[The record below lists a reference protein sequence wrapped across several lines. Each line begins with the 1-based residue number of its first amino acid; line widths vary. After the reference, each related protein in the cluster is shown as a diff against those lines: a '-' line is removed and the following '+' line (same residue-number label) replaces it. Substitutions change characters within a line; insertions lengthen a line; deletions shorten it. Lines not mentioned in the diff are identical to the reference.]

1 VSALSIP
8 RAGFRVDELLIR
20 PPVLGD
26 VTAIAPAFLDPDVG
40 GEAGLPPLT
49 DPELRAFMR
58 NELPLMQE
66 SGYLNPFVILEGS
79 GTIVGGITLHHFD
92 EQRSRIEV
100 GYWLLAAGR
109 GRGIAT
115 RAVRTLADHVH
126 RNGVLRLEA
135 VVRPENER
143 SIRVL
148 DRLRFTREG
157 RLRQFLR
164 YRDGRADAFIYSL
177 LPGE

>member
-1 VSALSIP
+1 MP
-8 RAGFRVDELLIR
+8 RGGFRVDELLIR
-20 PPVLGD
+20 PPVLDD
-26 VTAIAPAFLDPDVG
+26 VPAIAPAFLDPDVG

-49 DPELRAFMR
+49 GPELRAFMQHD
-58 NELPLMQE
+58 LPPMQE
-66 SGYLNPFVILEGS
+66 SGFLTPFVILERG
-79 GTIVGGITLHHFD
+79 GTILGGITLHHYD
-92 EQRSRIEV
+92 DQRSRIEV
-100 GYWLLAAGR
+100 GYWLLSVGR
-109 GRGIAT
+109 GRGVAT
-115 RAVRTLADHVH
+115 RSVRTLADHVH

-148 DRLRFTREG
+148 ERLAFTREG
-157 RLRQFLR
+157 RLRKFLR

>member
-1 VSALSIP
+1 VSLPVP
-8 RAGFRVDELLIR
+8 RGGFRVDEILIR
-20 PPVLGD
+20 SPVLDD
-26 VTAIAPAFLDPDVG
+26 VAAIAPAFLDPDVG

-49 DPELRAFMR
+49 EPELRAFMQR
-58 NELPLMQE
+58 ELPAMQE
-66 SGYLNPFVILEGS
+66 SGFLTPFVIVEGG
-79 GTIVGGITLHHFD
+79 GTIAGGITLHHYD
-92 EQRSRIEV
+92 EPRSRIEV
-100 GYWLLAAGR
+100 GYWLLPGGR

-126 RNGVLRLEA
+126 GNGVLRLEA

-148 DRLRFTREG
+148 ERLGFTREG

>member
-1 VSALSIP
+1 VSLTFP
-8 RAGFRVDELLIR
+8 RGGFRVDELLIR
-20 PPVLGD
+20 SPVLED
-26 VTAIAPAFLDPDVG
+26 VAAIAPAFLDPDVG

-49 DPELRAFMR
+49 DAELRAFMQH
-58 NELPLMQE
+58 ELPAMRA
-66 SGYLNPFVILEGS
+66 SGFLNPFLILEGS
-79 GTIVGGITLHHFD
+79 GEIAGGITLHHYD

-100 GYWLLAAGR
+100 GYWLLPAGR

-126 RNGVLRLEA
+126 SNGVARLEA

-148 DRLRFTREG
+148 ERLGFTREG
-157 RLRQFLR
+157 TLRQLLR
-164 YRDGRADAFIYSL
+164 YRGGRADAYIYSL
-177 LPGE
+177 LAGE

>member
-1 VSALSIP
+1 VNLPFP
-8 RAGFRVDELLIR
+8 RGGFRVDELLIR
-20 PPVLGD
+20 APVLDD
-26 VTAIAPAFLDPDVG
+26 VGAIAPAFLDPDVG
-40 GEAGLPPLT
+40 GEAGLPPLSE
-49 DPELRAFMR
+49 PELRSFMQHD
-58 NELPLMQE
+58 LLGMQE
-66 SGYLNPFVILEGS
+66 SGYLNPFLILEGS
-79 GTIVGGITLHHFD
+79 GAIVGGITLHHFD

-126 RNGVLRLEA
+126 HNGVLRLEA
-135 VVRPENER
+135 VVRPENDR

-148 DRLRFTREG
+148 ERLGFTREG

>member
-1 VSALSIP
+1 VSLPFP
-8 RAGFRVDELLIR
+8 RGGFRVDELLIR
-20 PPVLGD
+20 SPVLD
-26 VTAIAPAFLDPDVG
+26 DIAAIAPAFLDPDVG

-49 DPELRAFMR
+49 EPELRAFMQH
-58 NELPLMQE
+58 ELPAMQA
-66 SGYLNPFVILEGS
+66 SGFLNPFVIVEQG
-79 GTIVGGITLHHFD
+79 GTIAGGITLHHYD

-100 GYWLLAAGR
+100 GYWLLPTGR

-126 RNGVLRLEA
+126 GNGVLRLEA

-148 DRLRFTREG
+148 ERLSFTREG
-157 RLRQFLR
+157 RARQLLR
-164 YRDGRADAFIYSL
+164 YRGGRADAFLYSL
-177 LPGE
+177 LAGE

>member
-1 VSALSIP
+1 VSLALP
-8 RAGFRVDELLIR
+8 RGGFRVDELLIR
-20 PPVLGD
+20 SPVLDD
-26 VTAIAPAFLDPDVG
+26 VASIAPAFLDPDVG

-49 DPELRAFMR
+49 DPELRAFMQR
-58 NELPLMQE
+58 DLPGLQE
-66 SGYLNPFVILEGS
+66 SGFLTPFVILEGS
-79 GTIVGGITLHHFD
+79 GTIVGGITLHHYD
-92 EQRSRIEV
+92 DQRSRIEV
-100 GYWLLAAGR
+100 GYWLLPGGR

-143 SIRVL
+143 SIKVL
-148 DRLRFTREG
+148 ERLGFTREG

>member
-1 VSALSIP
+1 MSLPFP
-8 RAGFRVDELLIR
+8 RGGFRVDELLIR
-20 PPVLGD
+20 PPVLHD
-26 VTAIAPAFLDPDVG
+26 VASIAPAFLDPDVG

-49 DPELRAFMR
+49 EPELRAFMQR
-58 NELPLMQE
+58 DLPAMRE
-66 SGYLNPFVILEGS
+66 SGFLTPFVIVVGS
-79 GTIVGGITLHHFD
+79 GTIAGGITLHHYD

-100 GYWLLAAGR
+100 GYWLLPGGR

-126 RNGVLRLEA
+126 GNGVMRLEA

-148 DRLRFTREG
+148 ERLGFTREG
-157 RLRQFLR
+157 RLRQLLR

>member
-1 VSALSIP
+1 VTLPFP
-8 RAGFRVDELLIR
+8 RGGFRVDELLIR
-20 PPVLGD
+20 PPVLDD
-26 VTAIAPAFLDPDVG
+26 VAEIAPAFLDPDVG

-49 DPELRAFMR
+49 EPELRAFMQR
-58 NELPLMQE
+58 DLPAMQE
-66 SGYLNPFVILEGS
+66 SGFLNPFVILEGGGS
-79 GTIVGGITLHHFD
+79 VVGGITLHHFD
-92 EQRSRIEV
+92 EQRSRVEV
-100 GYWLLAAGR
+100 GYWLLTAGR

-126 RNGVLRLEA
+126 GNGVLRLEA

-148 DRLRFTREG
+148 ERLGFTREG

-164 YRDGRADAFIYSL
+164 YREGRADAFIYSL

>member
-1 VSALSIP
+1 MTLPFP
-8 RAGFRVDELLIR
+8 RGGFRVDELLIR
-20 PPVLGD
+20 PPVLDD
-26 VTAIAPAFLDPDVG
+26 VAAIAPAFTDPDVG

-49 DPELRAFMR
+49 DAELRSFIQR
-58 NELPLMQE
+58 DLPPMQA
-66 SGYLNPFVILEGS
+66 SGYLHPFVILEGS
-79 GTIVGGITLHHFD
+79 GRIVGGITLHHYD
-92 EQRSRIEV
+92 DQRSRVEV
-100 GYWLLAAGR
+100 GYWLLPEGR

-126 RNGVLRLEA
+126 GNGVLRLEA

-148 DRLRFTREG
+148 ERLGFTREG
-157 RLRQFLR
+157 RLRSLLR
-164 YRDGRADAFIYSL
+164 YAGGRADAFIYSL

>member
-1 VSALSIP
+1 VTLPFP
-8 RAGFRVDELLIR
+8 RGGFRVDELLIR
-20 PPVLGD
+20 PPVLDD
-26 VTAIAPAFLDPDVG
+26 VAEIAPAFLDPDVG

-49 DPELRAFMR
+49 EQELRAF
-58 NELPLMQE
+58 
-66 SGYLNPFVILEGS
+66 LNPFVILEGGGS
-79 GTIVGGITLHHFD
+79 VVGGITLHHFD
-92 EQRSRIEV
+92 EQRSRVEV
-100 GYWLLAAGR
+100 GYWLLTAGR

-126 RNGVLRLEA
+126 GNGVLRLEA

-148 DRLRFTREG
+148 ERLGFTREG

-164 YRDGRADAFIYSL
+164 YREGRADAFIYSL